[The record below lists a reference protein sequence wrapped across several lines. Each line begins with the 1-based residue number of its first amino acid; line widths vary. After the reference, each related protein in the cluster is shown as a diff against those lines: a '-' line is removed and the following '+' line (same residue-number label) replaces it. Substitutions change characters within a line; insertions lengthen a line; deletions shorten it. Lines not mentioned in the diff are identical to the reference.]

1 MCKLELKKGFS
12 VLPTT
17 PLKIKGKA
25 PTQKE
30 DKDLLCEKTT
40 LKKIVERS

>member
-1 MCKLELKKGFS
+1 MYKLEVKKGFS

-17 PLKIKGKA
+17 PLNKKGKA

-30 DKDLLCEKTT
+30 DLLCEKTT
-40 LKKIVERS
+40 LKKNC